1 VVGVVLAIGQAKVAA
16 RDNAALSVR
25 VRARLNSEFLLD
37 VNLEVPSG
45 ITILFGASGA
55 GKTTILELISGA
67 RKPDVGIIKIG
78 GTTLYDS
85 SSQICLP
92 MWRRRVGYVLQ
103 ELALFPHLSAQENVE
118 YGISDLDR
126 SDRERRSQTLMEAF
140 RVWALKD
147 RMPSELSGGERQ
159 RVALAR
165 TLVIDPR
172 VLLLD
177 EPLSALDR
185 PTKSAILEDLR
196 CWNRQHDIPV
206 LYVTHSQDEVFALG
220 DRVLVLEQGQVVA
233 EGTPHQVM
241 RAPRL
246 EAVAE
251 LAGFENIFDVVVS
264 SINEKRGTMSCRSKA
279 VPVEIETPMVR
290 AEVGTSLRL
299 GIRAGDILLAT
310 EVPRGLSARNVL
322 AGKLVGLDRRD
333 VVVAA
338 LVDCGIEMEVYL
350 TLAAEEALDLR
361 LGSEVWLVVKTH
373 SCHLTSA

>member
-1 VVGVVLAIGQAKVAA
+1 VVGVVLAIGQTKVVA
-16 RDNAALSVR
+16 RDSAALSSR
-25 VRARLNSEFLLD
+25 VKARLNSEFLLD
-37 VNLEVPSG
+37 VDIEVPSG

-67 RKPDVGIIKIG
+67 RKADVGTIKIG
-78 GTTLYDS
+78 SATLYDS
-85 SSQICLP
+85 SSKICLP
-92 MWRRRVGYVLQ
+92 MWQRRVGYVLQ
-103 ELALFPHLSAQENVE
+103 DLALFPHLSAQENVE

-140 RVWALKD
+140 SVWALKD

-165 TLVIDPR
+165 ALVINPR

-196 CWNRQHDIPV
+196 RWNRQHDIPV
-206 LYVTHSQDEVFALG
+206 LYVTHSQEEVFALG
-220 DRVLVLEQGQVVA
+220 NRVLVLERGQVVA
-233 EGTPHQVM
+233 EGTPHEVM

-246 EAVAE
+246 EAVAG

-264 SINEKRGTMSCRSKA
+264 SINEKRGTMSCRLKS

-290 AEVGTSLRL
+290 ADLGTPLRL

-333 VVVAA
+333 VIVAA

-350 TLAAEEALDLR
+350 TLAAEEALYLQ

-373 SCHLTSA
+373 SCHLMSA